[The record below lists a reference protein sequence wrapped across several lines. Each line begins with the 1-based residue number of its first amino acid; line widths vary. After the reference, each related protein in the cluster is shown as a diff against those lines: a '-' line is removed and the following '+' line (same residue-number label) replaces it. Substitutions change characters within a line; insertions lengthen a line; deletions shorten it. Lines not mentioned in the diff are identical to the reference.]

1 MGLLVTDLP
10 QGDSTGTR
18 GCPDMTS
25 VKRYV
30 DCDKELP
37 FLDTALLAQ
46 KEMELLQAGAVIACE
61 RCSWPDCD
69 NCVLV
74 G

>member
-1 MGLLVTDLP
+1 
-10 QGDSTGTR
+10 
-18 GCPDMTS
+18 MTI

-37 FLDTALLAQ
+37 FLDTALLAR
-46 KEMELLQAGAVIACE
+46 KEIELLQAGSVIACE
-61 RCSWPDCD
+61 RCAWPDCD